1 MIFYTFP
8 NIILLD
14 KIEFEKG
21 CLQMKRYIS
30 RATKWLAIL
39 TFISVAMLGMGV
51 IFIVANI
58 PNVGLQI
65 GLTMFGAL
73 MSILFLTC
81 YLADKSRT
89 LVIDADKITFPRG
102 ADKNGKM
109 VLQKTVI
116 RLDEIRSIES
126 KFHKGDGIISGD
138 CFFHTLKLKDGTEVT
153 VTLYAY
159 GKESEKD
166 ILETIRKSII

>member
-1 MIFYTFP
+1 
-8 NIILLD
+8 
-14 KIEFEKG
+14 
-21 CLQMKRYIS
+21 MKRYIS

-39 TFISVAMLGMGV
+39 AFVSVV
-51 IFIVANI
+51 IFAMGIISIVVNV

-81 YLADKSRT
+81 YLAEKNRT

-102 ADKNGKM
+102 ADKNGKT
-109 VLQKTVI
+109 VFQKTVI
-116 RLDEIRSIES
+116 RLDEICSIES
-126 KFHKGDGIISGD
+126 NFHKGDRIISGN

-159 GKESEKD
+159 GKDSEKE
-166 ILETIRKSII
+166 IIETIRKNMI